1 MGYWYVQVYA
11 KFFFYEFDD
20 FALGD
25 DLRFGHT
32 KKQPETENSV
42 ELHVFKGIYV
52 TFLSQQV

>member
-1 MGYWYVQVYA
+1 MYRSDA
-11 KFFFYEFDD
+11 KFFFFFYEFDD